1 MNVPNNIWSKI
12 SRVLFIVK
20 YTTADDLKS
29 FRDAVKSAGLNI
41 HDCTVLAIVKTKKEK
56 NVLTEQY
63 NVVFISEQ
71 EFNLFGILKNYQ
83 AKNITYRSYDMI
95 LYSSDVSRKIFRLF
109 RKTKKK
115 ISVGINCKSSEQTIN
130 LKTEVNTPSHLI
142 NFTKQTLEKI
152 I

>member
-1 MNVPNNIWSKI
+1 MSAPNNIWSKI

-20 YTTADDLKS
+20 YTTVDDLKS
-29 FRDAVKSAGLNI
+29 FRDAIKSAGLNI

-71 EFNLFGILKNYQ
+71 EFNLFGILKNDQ
-83 AKNITYRSYDMI
+83 AKNIASRSYDMI
-95 LYSSDVSRKIFRLF
+95 LYSSDVSRKIFRLLN
-109 RKTKKK
+109 KTKKK
-115 ISVGINCKSSEQTIN
+115 ISVGINCKGSEQRVNI
-130 LKTEVNTPSHLI
+130 KTEGDTPSHLI